1 MSANNEA
8 QPAPLV
14 YTVEQAAAVLGI
26 GRNAVYEEIARGQ
39 LKSFTHGRR
48 RRIAHADLVAFIN
61 ALRKAS
67 DPVRSPPSLSARR
80 NAANRGVRA

>member
-1 MSANNEA
+1 MSANNEI

-14 YTVEQAAAVLGI
+14 YTVEQAAAVLGT
-26 GRNAVYEEIARGQ
+26 GRNAVYEEIANGR

-67 DPVRSPPSLSARR
+67 DPVRSPPTLSARR
-80 NAANRGVRA
+80 NAANRGTRA